1 MRTAGYDVGGAHLKV
16 ALVQDGRVTVARQ
29 IACPLW
35 LGLDRLD
42 IALRAAADLTDQADR
57 HVVTMTGELTEI
69 FPSRQAGVGALVEH
83 LRKFIGD
90 KTLFYSGVL
99 GFGTAEQ
106 ALEQPDQVAS
116 ANFLATAQLVARR
129 RAKSMLIDMGS
140 TTTDIIVCDSPQGF
154 TDAERLRTGELVYT
168 GLTRTLVPTI
178 TSRAPYD
185 GIWQGLARD
194 GFATMADVRRVLGE
208 LPEDV
213 DVHATVDGRGTS
225 LEKSLTRLARGFGR
239 DSDIADI
246 DAWKVSAAHIRDVQL
261 HSIEECARQVLAQTG
276 IEVNA
281 VVTAGIGSYEA
292 VKIAQRLDL
301 SAIELSD
308 LVDAEASCRSWVTRC
323 APAVAV
329 ALLCELG
336 S

>member
-16 ALVQDGRVTVARQ
+16 ALVDNGHVLAARQ

-69 FPSRQAGVGALVEH
+69 FPSRQAGVGALVAH
-83 LRKFIGD
+83 LRKSLGD
-90 KTLFYSGVL
+90 KTLFYRGVH

-106 ALEQPDQVAS
+106 ALAHPDQVAS
-116 ANFLATAQLVARR
+116 ANFLATAQLVAKL
-129 RAKSMLIDMGS
+129 RAKSLLIDMGS
-140 TTTDIIVCDSPQGF
+140 TTTDIIVCDSPQGL

-178 TSRAPYD
+178 TSRAPYA

-225 LEKSLTRLARGFGR
+225 LEESLTRLARGFGR
-239 DSDIADI
+239 DSDIADLE
-246 DAWKVSAAHIRDVQL
+246 AWKVSAAHIRDVQL
-261 HSIEECARQVLAQTG
+261 HSIEEGTRQVLAQPG
-276 IEVNA
+276 IGVNA